1 MSDVFHSIPAVEG
14 VRKVGRHE
22 GQSFDVAA
30 LTVYGK

>member
-1 MSDVFHSIPAVEG
+1 MCFIAFQLWKG
-14 VRKVGRHE
+14 YARVGRHE